1 MELAKEQANKKR
13 RRTASSSPPP
23 WGAFLDG
30 IDLDDIPFKRVKSLA
45 KRARV
50 KAGGGREACV
60 ERLKKFVTLAHA
72 PEWWSKE
79 QQKAALVVTLADAVV
94 SESSRKEEEEVEE
107 EDFPRTMTL
116 IIGQR
121 LRLQGTWERYVRGR
135 QD

>member
-1 MELAKEQANKKR
+1 M
-13 RRTASSSPPP
+13 
-23 WGAFLDG
+23 
-30 IDLDDIPFKRVKSLA
+30 
-45 KRARV
+45 

-116 IIGQR
+116 IIGQVRSRSAR
-121 LRLQGTWERYVRGR
+121 LVSCLPLGCICAISETKEKKFW
-135 QD
+135 